1 MVVVGLSAV
10 RCVQPYGSE
19 AAVLSP
25 SLAQEI
31 AADTSAVIGFNV
43 LITDDEGTVIG
54 SGDSRRIGSFH
65 EASVEVLRSK
75 EAAEH
80 NASQAQ
86 ELRGVRPGVTLPLI
100 MDGRAVGTVGIT
112 GTPAQVRRFGLV
124 VKRQTEILLRE
135 SVSIRSG
142 VLRDRVLEDLLA
154 DIAAYDERLVEPEF
168 LVHRAAEAGLD
179 LRLPRLAVCVQVSAG
194 AQGTER
200 VRARATRDVALLRP
214 ELLRAVRE
222 VFADPQDIVASTM
235 PGWIGVLHRLPGG
248 PRQRSGSGSGWSAA
262 ADPAA
267 WQRAAETV
275 AARHG
280 LTARIGVGEPAATIP
295 GLRDSYQDACEALR
309 LGDRVAPGEPVSLIG
324 RLRVH
329 QILVAA
335 GYEARSLRLGPLT
348 ADLRPQPDWRDLRA
362 TIIAWCECG
371 FSLVGAAAALHIH
384 RNTLVYR
391 INKVERLTGRPLR
404 DHRATLTLY
413 LACLAD
419 QLDDAA

>member
-1 MVVVGLSAV
+1 M
-10 RCVQPYGSE
+10 
-19 AAVLSP
+19 LSP

-86 ELRGVRPGVTLPLI
+86 GLRGVRPGVTLPLI

-179 LRLPRLAVCVQVSAG
+179 LRLPRLAVCVQVSAD
-194 AQGTER
+194 AQGTDR

-248 PRQRSGSGSGWSAA
+248 LRRRSGSGWSAGA
-262 ADPAA
+262 EPAA
-267 WQRAAETV
+267 WQRAAEAV

-309 LGDRVAPGEPVSLIG
+309 LGSRVAPGAPVNLIG
-324 RLRVH
+324 QLRAH

-335 GYEARSLRLGPLT
+335 GYEARALRLGPLT
-348 ADLRPQPDWRDLRA
+348 AELRPQPDWRDLRA

-371 FSLVGAAAALHIH
+371 FSLVGAASALHIH

-404 DHRATLTLY
+404 EHRGTLTLY

-419 QLDDAA
+419 QLDDAG